1 MTSHK
6 KGNLY
11 LIPSVIASDTIMNV
25 INPQIVACISTLD
38 YYLVENLRT
47 ARRFLSD
54 IRKTLEDV
62 KLPKTLE
69 EIQFEELSKKTSSE
83 EVVKYLEPVINGRDA
98 GVISEAGCPGIA
110 DPGALAVH
118 YAHQFGIRVIP
129 LVGPSSIL
137 LALMA
142 SGFSG
147 QSFVFHGYLPIESN
161 DKIKALK
168 KLETDALKL
177 KQTQIFMETPYRND
191 KLFEDIL
198 HACKPETLLCIA
210 KDITGENEFIATKAI
225 KDWKNHRLSLHK
237 IPTIFMIY

>member
-11 LIPSVIASDTIMNV
+11 LIPSVIASDTIKNV
-25 INPQIVACISTLD
+25 MTPQILACVSTLD
-38 YYLVENLRT
+38 YYLVENIRT

-54 IRKTLEDV
+54 IKKTFNDV
-62 KLPKTLE
+62 KLPTALE
-69 EIQFEELSKKTSSE
+69 EIMFEELSKKTSSS
-83 EVVKYLEPVINGRDA
+83 EVIKFLEAVVNGRDA
-98 GVISEAGCPGIA
+98 GVISEAGCPGVA

-118 YAHQFGIRVIP
+118 YAHQFGIKVIP

-147 QSFVFHGYLPIESN
+147 QSFVFHGYLPIDSI
-161 DKIKALK
+161 DKIKALR
-168 KLETDALKL
+168 KLETDAVKL

-198 HACKPETLLCIA
+198 QTCKPETLLCIA
-210 KDITGENEFIATKAI
+210 KDITGEAEFIATKSVN
-225 KDWKNHRLSLHK
+225 DWKNHRVSLHK
-237 IPTIFMIY
+237 APTIFMIY